1 MIVKAVNY
9 SSQILIELTVNYEY
23 DFWYE
28 FSSEKKN
35 TPCVCKL
42 YQPWKAQL
50 PNSHGSWDNPIEVNE
65 SCMYPRCKVFKNNLL
80 GFNPLLLN
88 QAKSGLSQWFL
99 NLLSNQ
105 AKHTSLAWLAWFDR
119 RLKNHSLLTRV
130 LGTHFNQKD
139 RTKTTMRTSKRLV

>member
-1 MIVKAVNY
+1 MNMISDMNSLLRKKTHLVSASYTNPEKLNF
-9 SSQILIELTVNYEY
+9 LTHMVLEIKHN
-23 DFWYE
+23 D
-28 FSSEKKN
+28 
-35 TPCVCKL
+35 
-42 YQPWKAQL
+42 
-50 PNSHGSWDNPIEVNE
+50 PIEVNE

-105 AKHTSLAWLAWFDR
+105 AKHTSLACLAWFDR
-119 RLKNHSLLTRV
+119 RFKNHWLLTRV